1 MTAVEQELIT
11 LTVDD
16 QEVSVPP
23 GTNLVETAKE
33 LGTEVPVFCYNSRL
47 PVVGACRMCLVAVEL
62 PPRPGTPADAPKPPP
77 SIMTGCTTTVM
88 PGMKVWTETEAVL
101 KYREGIVEFLLINH
115 PLDCPVCDAGG
126 DCPLQDNSH
135 NWGPKESRFVE
146 QKRLLRKVHD
156 LSPLVVLDQERCIVC
171 YRCTRFMDDVAGE
184 HELDFFDRGYNSV
197 LGTLGDRPLQSK
209 FHGNIIDLCPCG
221 ALTSNTYRFR
231 ARPGDLQ
238 TTQSVCAQCPVGCN
252 LKLDV
257 RRNELVRLR
266 AEENADIN
274 DIWLCNKGEF
284 TFEFVSTD
292 RRLRAP
298 LIQRAGELTEV
309 EWDEALTHVAAKIKG
324 IRDEHGAA
332 SIGVI
337 GGQNIPN
344 EDAFVLREFARSIIG
359 TPHLDHRIGA
369 RTAGLPLADVP
380 VPTPA
385 LADADRAG
393 AILLIGTDVT
403 NDLPVQWLRL
413 RAAVT
418 KRGTKLIVANPR
430 ATEPDRIAYH
440 RLRHRPGTEAALLQG
455 LLGAILETERSDEL
469 ALTGEA
475 AEAARTASLSP
486 DRAAELTGVTAE
498 TIRAAAATFADAAS
512 AMVYAGPRLHRRTD
526 QEAVAAAIYNL
537 ALATGNIRRSG
548 GGMTLIPD
556 GANGRGAERL
566 GIVPGENGLPAGE
579 IIAAAAEGKIKCL
592 YLVGENILE
601 THPDREQAKR
611 ALANA
616 DLVVVHEL
624 FETATARTADA
635 VLPALSFAER
645 DGTLTNVEGRIQRLG
660 VAVTPEGDGLADW
673 RILANLSGH
682 LDGSLGFSC
691 AAEIT
696 LEAFEGVITPAMM
709 RREAFPKEGVLLPVP
724 EAEAQ
729 PNFAEVPPLVE
740 TVPASEGLRLLSDSE
755 LTGHETLIGLT
766 PQLLATSPEPLVDI
780 NREDAARLGIG
791 NGQIVTLRT
800 GRGAV
805 SRRARVGGRVPSGVV
820 YTPDNLDSPR
830 VNAILDWRQEAQS
843 VELEPAA
850 EAAALAGSAAG
861 GQA

>member
-1 MTAVEQELIT
+1 MIATEQELIT

-23 GTNLVETAKE
+23 GTNLVETAKV
-33 LGTEVPVFCYNSRL
+33 LGTEVPVFCYHERL

-62 PPRPGTPADAPKPPP
+62 PPRPGTPPDAPKPPP
-77 SIMTGCTTTVM
+77 QIMTGCTTTVM
-88 PGMKVWTETEAVL
+88 PGMKVWTDTEAVL

-126 DCPLQDNSH
+126 ECPLQDNSH
-135 NWGPKESRFVE
+135 NWGPDESRFVE

-197 LGTLGDRPLQSK
+197 LGTLDDRPLQSK

-221 ALTSNTYRFR
+221 ALTSDTYRFR

-252 LKLDV
+252 LKLDT
-257 RRNELVRLR
+257 RRNEMVRVR
-266 AEENADIN
+266 AQENTDIN

-292 RRLRAP
+292 QRLRNP
-298 LIQRAGELTEV
+298 LVKRDGEPVEV
-309 EWDEALTHVAAKIKG
+309 EWDEALTEVATKIKS

-332 SIGVI
+332 AIGVI
-337 GGQNIPN
+337 GGRNIPN
-344 EDAFVLREFARSIIG
+344 EDAFALREFARSVIG

-369 RTAGLPLADVP
+369 RATGLPLAD
-380 VPTPA
+380 TPA
-385 LADADRAG
+385 SIPTLVDVDRAG
-393 AILLIGTDVT
+393 AVLLLGTDLT

-418 KRGTKLIVANPR
+418 KGGAKLIVANPR
-430 ATEPDRIAYH
+430 ATEPDRLAYH

-455 LLGAILETERSDEL
+455 LLGAVLEQGDDG
-469 ALTGEA
+469 AAGGEA
-475 AEAARTASLSP
+475 ASLSP
-486 DRAAELTGVTAE
+486 ERAAELTGVTAE
-498 TIRAAAATFADAAS
+498 TLRAAAATLVAAGN
-512 AMVYAGPRLHRRTD
+512 ALVYVGPRFNRRSD
-526 QEAVAAAIYNL
+526 QEAVAAATYNL
-537 ALATGNIRRSG
+537 ALATGNG
-548 GGMTLIPD
+548 GGVTFIPE

-566 GIVPGENGLPAGE
+566 GVVPGQDGLPAGE
-579 IIAAAAEGKIKCL
+579 MIAAAAAGTIKCL

-601 THPDREQAKR
+601 THPDRTQAEQ

-616 DLVVVHEL
+616 ELVVVHEL
-624 FETATARTADA
+624 FETATAKAADV
-635 VLPALSFAER
+635 VLPGLSFAER

-660 VAVTPEGDGLADW
+660 VAVAPEDGGLADW
-673 RILANLSGH
+673 RILTDLSGH
-682 LDGSLGFSC
+682 FDTPLGYSS

-696 LEAFEGVITPAMM
+696 LEAFEDVITPAMM
-709 RREAFPKEGVLLPVP
+709 RRAAFPSEGVLLP
-724 EAEAQ
+724 AS
-729 PNFAEVPPLVE
+729 E
-740 TVPASEGLRLLSDSE
+740 TDGEPGSVALPDSDPAVAAPGEGLRLLTDSE
-755 LTGHETLIGLT
+755 LVGHETLIEMT
-766 PQLLATSPEPLVDI
+766 PQLLATAPEPLVDI
-780 NREDAARLGIG
+780 NRTDAARLGIG
-791 NGQIVTLRT
+791 NGQAVRLRT
-800 GRGAV
+800 ERGSV
-805 SRRARVGGRVPSGVV
+805 TRQARVSGRVPAGVV

-830 VNAILDWRQEAQS
+830 INALLDWQHEATVVQ
-843 VELEPAA
+843 LEPVAA
-850 EAAALAGSAAG
+850 AAAVTEAAAG
-861 GQA
+861 GGA

>member
-1 MTAVEQELIT
+1 MTATEQELIT

-33 LGTEVPVFCYNSRL
+33 LGTEVPVFCYHSRL

-62 PPRPGTPADAPKPPP
+62 PPRPGTPPDAPAPPP
-77 SIMTGCTTTVM
+77 RIMTGCTTTVM
-88 PGMKVWTETEAVL
+88 PGMKVWTDTEAVL

-126 DCPLQDNSH
+126 ECPLQDNSH
-135 NWGPKESRFVE
+135 DWGPKESRFVE

-171 YRCTRFMDDVAGE
+171 YRCTRFMDDIAGE

-197 LGTLGDRPLQSK
+197 LGTLDDRPLQSK

-221 ALTSNTYRFR
+221 ALTSDTYRFR

-238 TTQSVCAQCPVGCN
+238 TTRSVCAQCPVGCN
-252 LKLDV
+252 LKLDA
-257 RRNELVRLR
+257 RRNELVRVR
-266 AEENADIN
+266 AAENADIN

-292 RRLRAP
+292 QRLRTP
-298 LIQRAGELTEV
+298 MVKRDGELATV
-309 EWDEALTHVAAKIKG
+309 EWDEALTEVAAKIKS

-332 SIGVI
+332 AIGVI
-337 GGQNIPN
+337 GGRNIPN
-344 EDAFVLREFARSIIG
+344 EDAFALREFARSVIG

-369 RTAGLPLADVP
+369 RAAGLPLADTSAST
-380 VPTPA
+380 PT
-385 LADADRAG
+385 LADVDRAG
-393 AILLIGTDVT
+393 AVLLIGTDLT

-418 KRGTKLIVANPR
+418 KRGAKLIVANPR

-440 RLRHRPGTEAALLQG
+440 RLRHRPGAEAALLQG
-455 LLGAILETERSDEL
+455 LLGAVLEQEQRDDG
-469 ALTGEA
+469 APAGEA
-475 AEAARTASLSP
+475 ASLSP

-498 TIRAAAATFADAAS
+498 TIRAAAATLAATS
-512 AMVYAGPRLHRRTD
+512 NALVYVGPRYSRRSD
-526 QEAVAAAIYNL
+526 QDTVAAAAYNL
-537 ALATGNIRRSG
+537 ALATGNVSGSG
-548 GGMTLIPD
+548 GGVTFIPE

-566 GIVPGENGLPAGE
+566 GVVPGQDGLPAGE
-579 IIAAAAEGKIKCL
+579 MIAAAAAGTIKCL

-601 THPDREQAKR
+601 THPDRAQAEQ

-616 DLVVVHEL
+616 ELVVVHEL
-624 FETATARTADA
+624 FETATAKAADV
-635 VLPALSFAER
+635 VLPGLSFAER

-660 VAVTPEGDGLADW
+660 VAVAPEGNGLADW
-673 RILANLSGH
+673 RILADLSGH
-682 LDGSLGFSC
+682 FDTPLGYSS

-696 LEAFEGVITPAMM
+696 LEAFEDVITPATM
-709 RREAFPKEGVLLPVP
+709 RRAAFPSEGVLLPAP
-724 EAEAQ
+724 EADGE
-729 PNFAEVPPLVE
+729 PRFAAAPVAE
-740 TVPASEGLRLLSDSE
+740 PAAPGEGLRLLTDSE
-755 LTGHETLIGLT
+755 LVGHETLIEIT

-780 NREDAARLGIG
+780 NRADAARLGIG
-791 NGQIVTLRT
+791 HGQTVRLRT
-800 GRGAV
+800 ERGAV
-805 SRRARVGGRVPSGVV
+805 TRQARVSGRVPAGVV

-830 VNAILDWRQEAQS
+830 INALLDWQQEATTVQ
-843 VELEPAA
+843 LEPV
-850 EAAALAGSAAG
+850 AAAAATADAAAG
-861 GQA
+861 GGA

>member
-1 MTAVEQELIT
+1 MIATEQELIT

-33 LGTEVPVFCYNSRL
+33 LGTEVPVFCYHSRL

-62 PPRPGTPADAPKPPP
+62 PPRPGTPPDAPKPPP
-77 SIMTGCTTTVM
+77 QIMTGCTTTVM
-88 PGMKVWTETEAVL
+88 PGMRVWTDTEAVL

-126 DCPLQDNSH
+126 ECPLQDNSH
-135 NWGPKESRFVE
+135 DWGPKESRFVE

-197 LGTLGDRPLQSK
+197 LGTLDDRPLQSK

-221 ALTSNTYRFR
+221 ALTSDTYRFR

-238 TTQSVCAQCPVGCN
+238 TTRSVCAQCPVGCN
-252 LKLDV
+252 LKLDS
-257 RRNELVRLR
+257 RRNELVRVR
-266 AEENADIN
+266 AQENTDIN

-292 RRLRAP
+292 QRLRTP
-298 LIQRAGELTEV
+298 LVKQDGALAAV
-309 EWDEALTHVAAKIKG
+309 EWDEALTEVAAKIKG

-332 SIGVI
+332 AIGVI
-337 GGQNIPN
+337 GGRNVPN
-344 EDAFVLREFARSIIG
+344 EDAFALREFARSVIG

-369 RTAGLPLADVP
+369 RAAGLPLADSP
-380 VPTPA
+380 APIPT
-385 LADADRAG
+385 LADVDRAG
-393 AILLIGTDVT
+393 AVLLLGTDLT

-418 KRGTKLIVANPR
+418 RGGAKLIVANPR

-440 RLRHRPGTEAALLQG
+440 RLRHQPGTEAALLQG
-455 LLGAILETERSDEL
+455 LLGAVLEQEQGNDG
-469 ALTGEA
+469 AAAGEA
-475 AEAARTASLSP
+475 ASLSP

-498 TIRAAAATFADAAS
+498 TIQAAAATLAA
-512 AMVYAGPRLHRRTD
+512 AGNALVYVGPRFNRRSD
-526 QEAVAAAIYNL
+526 QDAVAAATYNL
-537 ALATGNIRRSG
+537 ALATGNG
-548 GGMTLIPD
+548 GGVTFIPE
-556 GANGRGAERL
+556 GANGRGAEAL
-566 GIVPGENGLPAGE
+566 GVVPGQDGLPAGE
-579 IIAAAAEGKIKCL
+579 MIAAAAAGTIKCL

-601 THPDREQAKR
+601 THPDRAQAEQ

-616 DLVVVHEL
+616 ELVVVHEL
-624 FETATARTADA
+624 FETATAKAADV
-635 VLPALSFAER
+635 VLPGLSFAER

-660 VAVTPEGDGLADW
+660 VSVAPEDSGLADW
-673 RILANLSGH
+673 RILADLSGH
-682 LDGSLGFSC
+682 FDTPLGYSS

-696 LEAFEGVITPAMM
+696 LEAFEEIITPAMM
-709 RREAFPKEGVLLPVP
+709 RRAAFPSEGVLLPAP
-724 EAEAQ
+724 EADGE
-729 PNFAEVPPLVE
+729 PSFAPVPDPDPVA
-740 TVPASEGLRLLSDSE
+740 VPAAEPGEGLRLLTDSE
-755 LTGHETLIGLT
+755 LVGHETLIEIT
-766 PQLLATSPEPLVDI
+766 PQLLATSPQPLVDI
-780 NREDAARLGIG
+780 NRADAARLGIG
-791 NGQIVTLRT
+791 NGQAVRLRT
-800 GRGAV
+800 ERGAV
-805 SRRARVGGRVPSGVV
+805 SRPARISGRVPAGVV

-830 VNAILDWRQEAQS
+830 INALLDWQHEATTVQ
-843 VELEPAA
+843 LEPVAMAA
-850 EAAALAGSAAG
+850 VTADAAAG
-861 GQA
+861 GGA

>member
-1 MTAVEQELIT
+1 MVATEQELIT

-23 GTNLVETAKE
+23 GTNLVETAKV
-33 LGTEVPVFCYNSRL
+33 LGTEVPVFCYHSRL
-47 PVVGACRMCLVAVEL
+47 PVIGACRMCLVAVEL
-62 PPRPGTPADAPKPPP
+62 PPRPGTPPDAPAPPP

-88 PGMKVWTETEAVL
+88 PGMKVWTDTDAVL

-126 DCPLQDNSH
+126 ECPLQDNSH
-135 NWGPKESRFVE
+135 DWGPKESRFVE

-197 LGTLGDRPLQSK
+197 LGTLDDRPLQSK

-221 ALTSNTYRFR
+221 ALTSDTYRFR

-238 TTQSVCAQCPVGCN
+238 TTRSVCAQCPVGCN
-252 LKLDV
+252 LKLDA
-257 RRNELVRLR
+257 RRNELVRVR

-292 RRLRAP
+292 RRLRTP
-298 LIQRAGELTEV
+298 LVKRDGELAAV
-309 EWDEALTHVAAKIKG
+309 EWDEALTEVAAKIKR

-332 SIGVI
+332 AIGVI
-337 GGQNIPN
+337 GGRNIPN
-344 EDAFVLREFARSIIG
+344 EDAFALREFVRTVIG

-369 RTAGLPLADVP
+369 RVAGLPLAA
-380 VPTPA
+380 TPA
-385 LADADRAG
+385 PIPTLADVDRAG
-393 AILLIGTDVT
+393 AVLLIGTDLT

-440 RLRHRPGTEAALLQG
+440 RLRHRPGSEAALLQG
-455 LLGAILETERSDEL
+455 LLGAILEQGQSDDGP
-469 ALTGEA
+469 LTGEA
-475 AEAARTASLSP
+475 ADAAKAASLSP
-486 DRAAELTGVTAE
+486 DRAAALTGITAE
-498 TIRAAAATFADAAS
+498 TIRAAAATLTAAGS
-512 AMVYAGPRLHRRTD
+512 ALVYVGPRFNRRSD
-526 QEAVAAAIYNL
+526 QDAVAAAAYNL
-537 ALATGNIRRSG
+537 ALATGNIGRPG
-548 GGMTLIPD
+548 GGVTFIPE
-556 GANGRGAERL
+556 GANGRGAEHL
-566 GIVPGENGLPAGE
+566 GVVPGPDGLPAGE
-579 IIAAAAEGKIKCL
+579 IIAAAAAGTIKCL

-601 THPDREQAKR
+601 THPDRAQAAQ

-616 DLVVVHEL
+616 ELVVVHEL
-624 FETATARTADA
+624 FATATAKAADM
-635 VLPALSFAER
+635 VLPGLSFAER

-660 VAVTPEGDGLADW
+660 VAVAPEGNGSADW
-673 RILANLSGH
+673 RILTDLSGH
-682 LDGSLGFSC
+682 FDTPLGYSS

-696 LEAFEGVITPAMM
+696 LEAFEDVITPAMM
-709 RREAFPKEGVLLPVP
+709 RRAAFPKEGVLLPAP
-724 EAEAQ
+724 EADGELR
-729 PNFAEVPPLVE
+729 FAACAAAAE
-740 TVPASEGLRLLSDSE
+740 PAAPGEGLRLLTDSE
-755 LTGHETLIGLT
+755 LIGHETLIEIT

-780 NREDAARLGIG
+780 NRTDAARLGIG
-791 NGQIVTLRT
+791 QGQTVRLRT
-800 GRGAV
+800 ERGAV
-805 SRRARVGGRVPSGVV
+805 TRQAQVSGRVPAGVV

-830 VNAILDWRQEAQS
+830 INALLDWQHEATTVQ
-843 VELEPAA
+843 LEPVAVTAA
-850 EAAALAGSAAG
+850 TGDAAAG
-861 GQA
+861 GGA